1 MSAYSTG
8 LELILNAAEGV
19 LQVVVTD
26 DEKPLCSQQWHR
38 ADRATE
44 ILAPALENLCAALD
58 IKPSSFRRMACVRG
72 PGSFTGIRL
81 VLATAAALRRTGNAQ
96 VAGLD
101 YMQALATTAV
111 LRSQLLFGTTIWVLT
126 HARRNLVH
134 CQSFLSYGPMIPAQ
148 AQAPVD
154 LCTPQEALERIL
166 ASRTAPLPA
175 GVPEGSR
182 IVWVCG
188 SGLERNAAVF
198 SPLDLLRPSPD
209 GTQRQP
215 DGGAPV
221 TTLDELTIP
230 DINAL
235 CLLARHGDY
244 ADADIEPLY
253 VRPCDAVENLHQLA
267 PRLGLTGEE
276 ATTALEHMLQRPP
289 TSDI

>member
-8 LELILNAAEGV
+8 LELILNATEGV
-19 LQVVVTD
+19 LQIVVTD

-38 ADRATE
+38 SDRATE
-44 ILAPALENLCAALD
+44 ILAPALESLCVALD
-58 IKPSSFRRMACVRG
+58 IKPNGFRRMACVRG

-134 CQSFLSYGPMIPAQ
+134 CQPFLSYGPMIPAQ
-148 AQAPVD
+148 AQTPVD

-166 ASRTAPLPA
+166 SSRTAPLPA
-175 GVPEGSR
+175 GVSEGSR
-182 IVWVCG
+182 TLWVCG

-198 SPLDLLRPSPD
+198 SPLDLMRPSPD
-209 GTQRQP
+209 GTQRQT

-221 TTLDELTIP
+221 TALDELTIP

-244 ADADIEPLY
+244 ADEDIEPLY
-253 VRPCDAVENLHQLA
+253 VRPCDAVENLPQLA
-267 PRLGLTGEE
+267 PRMGLTGEE
-276 ATTALEHMLQRPP
+276 ATTTLEHMLQRPP
-289 TSDI
+289 KSDI